1 MPEVKVDRDQLA
13 LLVACVPVAL
23 AAGFLA
29 FAPSDG
35 ANIGGGILVMLSLPV
50 AAVIYLLLRPR
61 DPAQRRQ
68 WRHPRDW

>member
-1 MPEVKVDRDQLA
+1 MKIDRDQLA

-35 ANIGGGILVMLSLPV
+35 ANIGGGILLMLSLPIA
-50 AAVIYLLLRPR
+50 AAVYLLLRPR
-61 DPAQRRQ
+61 DPANRRQ
-68 WRHPRDW
+68 WRQPRDW